1 MLMGQFELQNSQS
14 PSYLLK
20 RQIKIIGKG
29 EVWASFMLKGL
40 LKILENVMLFT
51 VKGTVQNIGKC
62 DQVLIIVKG
71 TVQHI

>member
-1 MLMGQFELQNSQS
+1 M
-14 PSYLLK
+14 LK

-62 DQVLIIVKG
+62 D
-71 TVQHI
+71 